1 MLKKYINKNIKVEN
15 DFGKLFPKLM
25 SNLIL
30 ERQWRLLESTEILDF
45 LQQTKKKVFR
55 VRAKLSH
62 SKWFSKTLLGIE
74 INKTNAKISKPI
86 YLGLAMLG
94 TSKTIM
100 CEFWFDYI
108 ETNIENN
115 HYKEITI
122 DKIKT
127 AYYL

>member
-1 MLKKYINKNIKVEN
+1 MKIVRKHRNI
-15 DFGKLFPKLM
+15 
-25 SNLIL
+25 
-30 ERQWRLLESTEILDF
+30 RLLTAD
-45 LQQTKKKVFR
+45 QKKVFR
-55 VRAKLSH
+55 VRTKLSH

-74 INKTNAKISKPI
+74 INKTKAKISKPI

-115 HYKEITI
+115 HYKEIAI
-122 DKIKT
+122 DNIKT